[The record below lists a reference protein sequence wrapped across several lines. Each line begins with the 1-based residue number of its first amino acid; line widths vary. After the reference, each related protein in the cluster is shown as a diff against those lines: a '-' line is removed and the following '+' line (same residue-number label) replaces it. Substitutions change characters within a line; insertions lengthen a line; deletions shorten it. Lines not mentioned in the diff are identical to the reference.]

1 MGPNSGLF
9 QSLKRHAETHVQIQ
23 HQGHGK
29 QDHVRLLA
37 PQGVCSP
44 VLLLVGC
51 VEEVALGV
59 PTDGGRTLDHLPV
72 DRVHAPALA
81 TLPVHRHL
89 ALQGE
94 GWGKYQL
101 RRYVERTTP
110 ITPVVSLEIQRRWF
124 GFKQDLG
131 ALW

>member
-1 MGPNSGLF
+1 MGPNPGLF

-23 HQGHGK
+23 HQGHGE

-72 DRVHAPALA
+72 DGVHAPALA

-94 GWGKYQL
+94 GWGRRQL
-101 RRYVERTTP
+101 RRYVETTTP
-110 ITPVVSLEIQRRWF
+110 VTALC
-124 GFKQDLG
+124 GFSGDSAQMV
-131 ALW
+131 WI